1 MDVDSKAMLVC
12 LLSGR
17 MLFALGP
24 LVFQEVQQRMQA
36 DPHLPYE
43 VGYKDLQDND
53 LVINMGKQGGL
64 NEDYFFILVVTYSTL
79 AVLIFLCL

>member
-24 LVFQEVQQRMQA
+24 LVFQEVLQRMQA
-36 DPHLPYE
+36 ALHLPYE
-43 VGYKDLQDND
+43 VDYKDLQDKD
-53 LVINMGKQGGL
+53 LVINTGKQGGL
-64 NEDYFFILVVTYSTL
+64 NEDYFFILVATYSIL
-79 AVLIFLCL
+79 AVLRFLCL

>member
-1 MDVDSKAMLVC
+1 
-12 LLSGR
+12 
-17 MLFALGP
+17 
-24 LVFQEVQQRMQA
+24 MQA